1 MRYIEIE
8 LKVFWGSVL
17 AQLKDLLDK
26 EYKNM

>member
-17 AQLKDLLDK
+17 SQVKDLLDE

>member
-17 AQLKDLLDK
+17 AQVKDLLDE